1 MSFVYDS
8 IAIQVDDRRDR
19 SSQSASFGGKK
30 KKGNRSIVEC
40 NDVFGFLWYS
50 RVYVGSLCDACEFLR
65 VMFEDQLNIMATLAT
80 WTRTSSRLVAPSRS
94 STSVDSLLSAR
105 AGIFLTGYQRS
116 LFHIHLLACT
126 SQSAFDARRK
136 RVLDGQDVYT

>member
-1 MSFVYDS
+1 MSFVHDS

-19 SSQSASFGGKK
+19 SSQSASFGDKK
-30 KKGNRSIVEC
+30 KKGNRDRLSNVMMFS
-40 NDVFGFLWYS
+40 DLYS

-65 VMFEDQLNIMATLAT
+65 VTFEDQLSITAILAA
-80 WTRTSSRLVAPSRS
+80 WTRASSRLAASSRS

-116 LFHIHLLACT
+116 LFHIHLPACT